1 MGKEWKG
8 TLEPHC
14 AITPNNKKRFTMQA
28 QASSNKKKLHWKKY
42 IELNNKKN
50 PKIISMKHF

>member
-1 MGKEWKG
+1 
-8 TLEPHC
+8 
-14 AITPNNKKRFTMQA
+14 MQA
-28 QASSNKKKLHWKKY
+28 QASSNKKRLHWKKY